1 MSEFL
6 FCVLL
11 CFLCTVAALPICPE
25 SSYTK
30 VEIDQSIID
39 YKLNVT
45 EPTLYAIFSSIIEP
59 IGPIRVAW

>member
-1 MSEFL
+1 M
-6 FCVLL
+6 
-11 CFLCTVAALPICPE
+11 AALPVCPE
-25 SSYTK
+25 FSYTK
-30 VEIDQSIID
+30 VKIDQSIID